1 MNDTSKVEEIAVE
14 RLSDYCEFVLGSLS
28 RVDQRRLGEIYIRG
42 LLTVEGR
49 RSIKQI
55 AAEIGGSSD
64 QSLQQFVNQS
74 PWDPQP
80 VRQRVAEVMAD
91 VLKPEA
97 WILDEI
103 AFTKHGQHSAATER
117 QFVPSR
123 GRVANCQLGAV
134 AMLACQHANV
144 PVNWRL
150 AIPPSWDVDT
160 HRRSRA
166 HIPPDQRHRPYWY
179 YQVEMLDDMLGEWG
193 IALAPV
199 IVDATYHKTAV
210 YPLLT
215 ALENRGLE
223 YLVEVSGGVP
233 ACWRPATG
241 RTNGHTNGYANG
253 HANGHVNG
261 HAATNAASG
270 ANGHATN
277 GYAPAGAASGYTN
290 GYATVA
296 AINGTGRP
304 HMPPGHLQSATLA
317 ELTALIGPA
326 DRTTVAW
333 TSPSGHTMRSQF
345 VTLPVW
351 APPPTD
357 RTRLGARP
365 TEAPRTVLVE
375 WALGG
380 RTPRAYWLTNMN
392 DRPVSELAALAK
404 LRPWVRY
411 ELDNLTTSLGLGHH
425 EGRSFVGWH
434 HHVTLVSVAHAYQ
447 VLNALSAESEPIVP
461 THHRQPPR
469 RHSVVR
475 SAPPRRWHNQYR

>member
-1 MNDTSKVEEIAVE
+1 MNDTSKVEEIAVQ

-74 PWDPQP
+74 PWDAQP

-134 AMLACQHANV
+134 ALLACQHANV

-166 HIPPDQRHRPYWY
+166 HIPADQRHRPYWY

-193 IALAPV
+193 ISLAPV

-233 ACWRPATG
+233 ACWRPTTG
-241 RTNGHTNGYANG
+241 RTNGHV
-253 HANGHVNG
+253 NGHVNG
-261 HAATNAASG
+261 HT
-270 ANGHATN
+270 NGHAVTNGVTN
-277 GYAPAGAASGYTN
+277 GYAQAGGANGYPN
-290 GYATVA
+290 GYATVTA
-296 AINGTGRP
+296 TPRP

-333 TSPSGHTMRSQF
+333 TAPSGHTMRSQF
-345 VTLPVW
+345 VMLPVW

-392 DRPVSELAALAK
+392 DRPVSELADLAK

-434 HHVTLVSVAHAYQ
+434 HHVTLVSVAHAFQ

-461 THHRQPPR
+461 THHRHPPR
-469 RHSVVR
+469 RHAVVR